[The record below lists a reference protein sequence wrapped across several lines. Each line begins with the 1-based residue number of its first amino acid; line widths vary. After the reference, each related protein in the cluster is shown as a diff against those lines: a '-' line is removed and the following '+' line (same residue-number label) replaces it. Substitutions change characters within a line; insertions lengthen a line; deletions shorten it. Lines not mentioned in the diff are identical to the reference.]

1 MAQWSCKK
9 GNTLLVPSGPQ
20 DGQKHLFALML
31 DPVVLDGY
39 GQKPCVL
46 LACVTSVKDGV
57 PSEDACMLKQGDH
70 PFIDHDS
77 YVDYRFTRIEQVDHL
92 QKRLQ
97 DGAFTEKDPCSPELI
112 KRIVQGALKSR
123 RISREHKQILEAV
136 LFG

>member
-9 GNTLLVPSGPQ
+9 GNTLLVPTGPQ
-20 DGQKHLFALML
+20 DGQKHIFALML
-31 DPVVLDGY
+31 DPVVLEGY
-39 GQKPCVL
+39 GGNPCVL

-57 PSEDACMLKQGDH
+57 PSENACLLKQGDH

-77 YVDYRFTRIEQVDHL
+77 YVDYRFTRVEQVDHL

-97 DGAFTEKDPCSPELI
+97 EGAFIEKDPCSPELI
-112 KRIVQGALKSR
+112 KKIIQGALKSR
-123 RISREHKQILEAV
+123 RISREYKRILEFV